1 VQPKICH
8 TLIKGSSFVTAAGRR
23 LQMEEK
29 NFLRNGDAT
38 RPSRSFAAVPMTG
51 NVLAKMR
58 QDFLSKA

>member
-1 VQPKICH
+1 
-8 TLIKGSSFVTAAGRR
+8 
-23 LQMEEK
+23 MEEK